1 MRLMRTRTL
10 RIVVVAAGGLA
21 GILLFLLASA
31 TANTSLFARHYSW
44 LLGLNILLA
53 GLLLILV
60 LVLLRRLWRRYR
72 AGEFGSRLM
81 ARLAL
86 SFTLMGIVPGAVI
99 YVVSVQFLSKS
110 IESWFNVR
118 VDAALES
125 GINLGRNALENLLTE
140 QTEKARIA
148 ARALSDEVEIS
159 QVLALSRLRDQL
171 SVEEMVLFTGNGRV
185 LASAGTG
192 LALLNPNL
200 PSATILRQARIT
212 RIYAAIED
220 DSAKDNL
227 RLRTVISVS
236 SAHNFSLSAE
246 PRYLQILQTVP
257 ENLARNAEAVQSV
270 YRDYQELSLSRNGL
284 RKIYTVTLTLTLLL
298 AALAAIATAFL
309 LAGWL
314 GEPLLLLSRGTKAV
328 AEGDFSPM
336 QERGGNDELGLLT
349 RSFNAMTRQ
358 LEEARATVGKNQI
371 ALENAKTFLESI
383 LINLSAGVLVFD
395 SRFCLTSANQSAER
409 IFTQPAQSPPAQQL
423 LPLLTPGETLEQA
436 ATHLQLPALAEFSKQ
451 VRNAFAE
458 QAAMSAASQ
467 HWQKQIELQRRDLPD
482 QATEPFVLLARGS
495 RLPVNDQQGYV
506 VVFDDISD
514 VISAQRSAAWGE
526 VARRL
531 AHEIKNP
538 LTPIQ
543 LSAERLQM
551 KLHEKLPSE
560 DRAVLSRATTTIVNQ
575 VTAMKRMVDEFRDY
589 ARMPPAQ
596 LQVLSLNAL
605 VQDVLQL
612 YGYADGS
619 DDTLRVELAP
629 DLPMIQG
636 DAAQLRQ
643 LIHNLLQNAQDALG
657 EQAQPRISI
666 VTEAVLAS
674 TDNPQADPSALRWVR
689 LRVEDNGSGF
699 PAKILNRAFEP
710 YITTKSKGTGL
721 GLAIVKKIVDEH
733 HGRIDLQNRLQNP
746 AEGVSGSSGAPAEQK
761 VIGARVSVLFREAS
775 PEALS

>member
-1 MRLMRTRTL
+1 MKLMRTRTL

-44 LLGLNILLA
+44 LLGLNVLLA

-60 LVLLRRLWRRYR
+60 LILLRRLWRRYR

-125 GINLGRNALENLLTE
+125 GINLGRSALEILLAE
-140 QTEKARIA
+140 QSEKTRVA
-148 ARALSDEVEIS
+148 ARALAEAEETT
-159 QVLALSRLRDQL
+159 QVLTLSRLREQL
-171 SVEEMVLFTGNGRV
+171 SAEEMVLFTGRGRV
-185 LASAGTG
+185 LASAGMG
-192 LALLNPNL
+192 LVTLDSNL
-200 PSATILRQARIT
+200 PSATILRQARIS
-212 RIYAAIED
+212 RLYAAIED
-220 DSAKDNL
+220 DGTSKGM
-227 RLRTVISVS
+227 RLRTVINIS
-236 SAHNFSLSAE
+236 SARNFSLSAE

-257 ENLARNAEAVQSV
+257 LTLANNAEAVQSV

-314 GEPLLLLSRGTKAV
+314 GEPLLQLSRGTKAV
-328 AEGDFSPM
+328 AEGDFRPM
-336 QERGGNDELGLLT
+336 QERSGNDELGLLT

-358 LEEARATVGKNQI
+358 LEEARATVEKNQI

-383 LINLSAGVLVFD
+383 LTNLSAGVLVFD
-395 SRFCLTSANQSAER
+395 RGFCLTSANQSAER
-409 IFTQPAQSPPAQQL
+409 IFAPPAQAPQL
-423 LPLLTPGETLEQA
+423 LPLLAPGQTLEQV
-436 ATHLQLPALAEFSKQ
+436 ATQLQLPTLAEFSQQ

-458 QAAMSAASQ
+458 QAAMSTVSQ
-467 HWQKQIELQRRDLPD
+467 HWQKQVELQRNDMPD
-482 QATEPFVLLARGS
+482 QQAAPFVLLARGS

-551 KLHEKLPSE
+551 KLGEKLPHE
-560 DRAVLSRATTTIVNQ
+560 DRAILTRATTTIVNQ
-575 VTAMKRMVDEFRDY
+575 VTALKRMVDEFRDY

-596 LQVLSLNAL
+596 LQVLNLNAL
-605 VQDVLQL
+605 VLDVLQL
-612 YGYADGS
+612 YGYTESS
-619 DDTLRVELAP
+619 DDLLHVELEQ

-657 EQAQPRISI
+657 DQPQPRISI
-666 VTEAVLAS
+666 VTEAVLVSPSGA
-674 TDNPQADPSALRWVR
+674 TDQADGLAPTRWVR

-710 YITTKSKGTGL
+710 YITTKGKGTGL

-733 HGRIDLQNRLQNP
+733 HGRIDLQNRLDAQ
-746 AEGVSGSSGAPAEQK
+746 QK
-761 VIGARVSVLFREAS
+761 IIGARVSVLFLQGTVDETG
-775 PEALS
+775 